1 MEDVED
7 RVLFS
12 SPAKQLLKIIG
23 NEYFQSTLA
32 VVSTV
37 FNTRL
42 MNLTPDEIGLIEI
55 ETLVQLNKQVPTFNF
70 QLAIERLLLDSWI
83 PHYLE
88 FKEKFTSLQDKLTLI
103 QTAEL
108 LVNEILDNTKLPSY
122 ENIIKKNNKL
132 KELAQPCIRPK
143 SDRTKNFYRNST
155 QMLRDVKN
163 PKNLNKNEIINEL
176 NYRFLENEH
185 NEQENVEIDENNEEE
200 EEECNDQ
207 NHKTTKSNKD
217 LFKTTYHEK
226 KKKYKIKQL
235 PIENSTW
242 NNLIENFHNYETY
255 HTNVIIMEEY
265 KHTYNA
271 NVVITKSKVKFKDAT
286 CISLKNNWYIYHG
299 YGKITQEIFNLN
311 SEKLKNVIKRHS
323 LQNLT
328 YVTIKTKEEWPI
340 LVFDKGKYQL
350 KQIVLG
356 KMNFCGFLDL
366 ENTTL
371 NWNQK

>member
-1 MEDVED
+1 MED

-42 MNLTPDEIGLIEI
+42 MNLNPDEAGLIEI

-83 PHYLE
+83 PQYLE
-88 FKEKFTSLQDKLTLI
+88 FKEKFTNLQCKLTLI
-103 QTAEL
+103 QTAEI
-108 LVNEILDNTKLPSY
+108 LVNEILDNTKVPSY
-122 ENIIKKNNKL
+122 ENIIRKNNKL

-143 SDRTKNFYRNST
+143 SDKVKNFYKNST
-155 QMLRDVKN
+155 QILRDIKN
-163 PKNLNKNEIINEL
+163 PQNSRKTEIINEL

-185 NEQENVEIDENNEEE
+185 KEKIEDLEIGEDDEEE
-200 EEECNDQ
+200 EEEGNDQ
-207 NHKTTKSNKD
+207 DHKTTRQSRD
-217 LFKTTYHEK
+217 LFKTTYHDK

-255 HTNVIIMEEY
+255 HTTVVIMEQY
-265 KHTYNA
+265 KHIYNS
-271 NVVITKSKVKFKDAT
+271 NVVITKSKIKFKDAT

-328 YVTIKTKEEWPI
+328 YITINTKEEWPI

-350 KQIVLG
+350 KQITLG

>member
-1 MEDVED
+1 MED

-32 VVSTV
+32 VVSTI

-42 MNLTPDEIGLIEI
+42 MNLNPDEAGLIEI

-83 PHYLE
+83 PQYLE
-88 FKEKFTSLQDKLTLI
+88 FKEKFTNLQCKLTLI
-103 QTAEL
+103 QTAEI
-108 LVNEILDNTKLPSY
+108 LVNEILDNTKVPSY
-122 ENIIKKNNKL
+122 ENIIMKNNKL
-132 KELAQPCIRPK
+132 KELAQSCIRPK
-143 SDRTKNFYRNST
+143 SDKVKNFYKNST
-155 QMLRDVKN
+155 QILRDIKN
-163 PKNLNKNEIINEL
+163 PQNSKKTEIINKL
-176 NYRFLENEH
+176 NCRFLENEH
-185 NEQENVEIDENNEEE
+185 KEEIEDLEIDEDDEEE
-200 EEECNDQ
+200 EEEESDK
-207 NHKTTKSNKD
+207 NHKTTRQSKD
-217 LFKTTYHEK
+217 LFKTTYHDK

-255 HTNVIIMEEY
+255 HTTVVIMEKY
-265 KHTYNA
+265 KHIYNS
-271 NVVITKSKVKFKDAT
+271 NVVITKSKLKFKDAT

-328 YVTIKTKEEWPI
+328 YITINTKEEWPI